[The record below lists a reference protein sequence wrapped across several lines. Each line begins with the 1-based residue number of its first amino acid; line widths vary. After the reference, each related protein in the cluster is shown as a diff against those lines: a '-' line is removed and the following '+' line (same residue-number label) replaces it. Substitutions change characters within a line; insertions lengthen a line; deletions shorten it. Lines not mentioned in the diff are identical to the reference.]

1 MTEMVPE
8 GLVEQMEKLASKP
21 MPKID
26 TADERKEA
34 QLALGEKD
42 VDIHDLKSQLK
53 QIKEEQQLP
62 EKSEVEKL
70 QEELKQTQITNEA
83 LKGVLGEFIK
93 FTELVLP
100 EVQKT
105 AGQHQSFFQIQQMV
119 MIGKMLAG
127 EPMPENIQNELG
139 RKNEQSNK

>member
-1 MTEMVPE
+1 MTEIVPE
-8 GLVEQMEKLASKP
+8 GLVKQMEKLASKP

-42 VDIHDLKSQLK
+42 VDIHDLKSRLK
-53 QIKEEQQLP
+53 QIKQEQQLP

-83 LKGVLGEFIK
+83 LKGVLSEFIK
-93 FTELVLP
+93 FAELVLP
-100 EVQKT
+100 ELQKT

-127 EPMPENIQNELG
+127 EPAPENIQKELNK
-139 RKNEQSNK
+139 KND

>member
-127 EPMPENIQNELG
+127 EPMPEDIQNELG